1 VSSMPGVLCICFLH
15 GQAQEVSAE
24 EGELNEEH
32 WGQHFAACAGKRQS
46 PIDIQRKKGVHN
58 PQLLQLELSGYDE
71 PLGKAGGSLFIS
83 CLKRGAR
90 FWQRSRH
97 TAHTAPFS
105 PILQASVVP
114 DPQHGAFLIMQHQ
127 DPLCC
132 CHDHGRRWQQS
143 QTSHF

>member
-1 VSSMPGVLCICFLH
+1 M
-15 GQAQEVSAE
+15 
-24 EGELNEEH
+24 
-32 WGQHFAACAGKRQS
+32 
-46 PIDIQRKKGVHN
+46 HN

-71 PLGKAGGSLFIS
+71 PLQGDFTMTNNGRLGKAGGSLFIS
-83 CLKRGAR
+83 CLKRGTR

-132 CHDHGRRWQQS
+132 CHDHG
-143 QTSHF
+143 